1 MFAHYKKDTR
11 TDNERYL
18 QDELDSLRDEQ
29 RRDIERRDREREER
43 MRERREEM
51 AYASRQA
58 DNWPEALQKQ
68 IHLCSQEVA
77 DGGDDE
83 VGNFFGNTVVA
94 CEKALEIWH
103 GVEASKQA
111 QIDDLQQQIA
121 AIQDSIRTEVA
132 DKLDAADQRREFAQ
146 VAQQIR
152 NDGLGRFLDW

>member
-1 MFAHYKKDTR
+1 MFTTYKKDTR

-18 QDELDSLRDEQ
+18 QDELDRVREQ
-29 RRDIERRDREREER
+29 QEREER
-43 MRERREEM
+43 RRDQERKERERARREERE
-51 AYASRQA
+51 YASRQA
-58 DNWPEALQKQ
+58 DDWPDALQKQ
-68 IHLCSQEVA
+68 IYLCNREVI
-77 DGGDDE
+77 DGGDEE

-103 GVEASKQA
+103 EVEASKQT

-121 AIQDSIRTEVA
+121 TIQDSIRTEVA

-152 NDGLGRFLDW
+152 DDGLGQFLDW